1 MKTYVDSGV
10 LVKLYSWEALSEA
23 AAKLVADLPGIPLT
37 PLHELEIRNAL
48 RAQRGHD
55 LITQK
60 QLSAALRAFEEDIR
74 EYRLIRVRLDWAAVF
89 QDGERLSR
97 KFTALLLCRKL
108 DILHLAIA
116 RQIGSEELITGN
128 SRQARLS
135 EKVGLRVVNITSASS
150 LQ

>member
-23 AAKLVADLPGIPLT
+23 AAKLVAHLPGVPLT

-48 RAQRGHD
+48 RAQRGRD

-74 EYRLIRVRLDWAAVF
+74 EYRLIRVRID
-89 QDGERLSR
+89 
-97 KFTALLLCRKL
+97 
-108 DILHLAIA
+108 
-116 RQIGSEELITGN
+116 
-128 SRQARLS
+128 
-135 EKVGLRVVNITSASS
+135 
-150 LQ
+150 